1 MDEHVSDRISRRTI
15 LKRIGAGAAV
25 AWSAPILTSIATPAF
40 AQASGGRCAGG
51 NCPPCNFGSQCGNG
65 CACVG
70 IPDTC
75 FCSNVGACFGD
86 HDICKNDQDCDQFT
100 GPGSK
105 CAPCN
110 FGSQF
115 CGNFDSCWGPC
126 PGSRVRR
133 VRGLHVIRP
142 R

>member
-40 AQASGGRCAGG
+40 AQASGGACAGG
-51 NCPPCNFGSQCGNG
+51 TCPPCQFGSPCLSV

-75 FCSNVGACFGD
+75 FCSDLGECNDVG
-86 HDICKNDQDCDQFT
+86 ICQNDQDCIPFT

-110 FGSQF
+110 FSPDTCKG
-115 CGNFDSCWGPC
+115 GSCWAPC
-126 PGSRVRR
+126 PGNRVPRVRKG
-133 VRGLHVIRP
+133 VTVIRFK
-142 R
+142 